1 MQRIATVASVAG
13 AAPIATITSS
23 TSSRSFTST
32 PTLLDDRNS
41 VFARSLDLQ
50 AAKEPRK
57 GPPVAHSLPNYKI
70 AHKLNHGVRWK
81 TANLVPN
88 VAAGKDY
95 RLSETHGEGT
105 FDETGMYRD
114 WLYGDER
121 RFANYLGI
129 GLFSL
134 SCFLFWYTMRLM
146 GAETWDIPAPV
157 VATQRK
163 KLEEGGLPQ
172 DALSA
177 LQRPQTV
184 SKA

>member
-1 MQRIATVASVAG
+1 M
-13 AAPIATITSS
+13 
-23 TSSRSFTST
+23 
-32 PTLLDDRNS
+32 
-41 VFARSLDLQ
+41 FARSLDLQ

-163 KLEEGGLPQ
+163 KLETSDLPQ
-172 DALSA
+172 DALAA